1 MLDHGFGLEA
11 YGGGACLFGPVGGEE
26 TDMVGRPGFEIGNGT
41 MNLVLFNQSGNGS
54 EVVLEVGVA
63 GKLEG
68 EGGQGE
74 VGIGFETG
82 GEGNPTVFQQG
93 GLDGSEF
100 GHEVDDV
107 VGIEGVFHAVPV
119 EVFDLVEQIDYERF
133 FERSVMLVG
142 YPYADFEM
150 SGLSFKTE
158 QFSRPSAC
166 V

>member
-11 YGGGACLFGPVGGEE
+11 YGGGARLFGPVGGEE
-26 TDMVGRPGFEIGNGT
+26 TNMVGGIRFEIGYGT
-41 MNLVLFNQSGNGS
+41 MNLVFFNQSGNGS

-68 EGGQGE
+68 EVGQGE
-74 VGIGFETG
+74 VGIGFEAG

-100 GHEVDDV
+100 GHEVDDA

-119 EVFDLVEQIDYERF
+119 EVFDLVEQFDYERF
-133 FERSVMLVG
+133 FQGSIMLVG
-142 YPYADFEM
+142 YPYADFEKV
-150 SGLSFKTE
+150 G
-158 QFSRPSAC
+158 
-166 V
+166 

>member
-11 YGGGACLFGPVGGEE
+11 YGGGAYLFGLVGGEE
-26 TDMVGRPGFEIGNGT
+26 TDVVGGTRFEIRNGT
-41 MNLVLFNQSGNGS
+41 MNLVLFNQSGNAS

-107 VGIEGVFHAVPV
+107 VGIARVGSVIDFGGVGKSVPV
-119 EVFDLVEQIDYERF
+119 VI
-133 FERSVMLVG
+133 
-142 YPYADFEM
+142 
-150 SGLSFKTE
+150 
-158 QFSRPSAC
+158 
-166 V
+166 

>member
-1 MLDHGFGLEA
+1 M
-11 YGGGACLFGPVGGEE
+11 FGPVGGEE
-26 TDMVGRPGFEIGNGT
+26 TDVVRGTRFEIGNGT

-74 VGIGFETG
+74 VGIAFDSG

-107 VGIEGVFHAVPV
+107 VGVEGVFHAVPV
-119 EVFDLVEQIDYERF
+119 EVFDLVEQFDYERF
-133 FERSVMLVG
+133 FQGSVLLVP
-142 YPYADFEM
+142 YPYTDFEM
-150 SGLSFKTE
+150 SGLSF
-158 QFSRPSAC
+158 
-166 V
+166 